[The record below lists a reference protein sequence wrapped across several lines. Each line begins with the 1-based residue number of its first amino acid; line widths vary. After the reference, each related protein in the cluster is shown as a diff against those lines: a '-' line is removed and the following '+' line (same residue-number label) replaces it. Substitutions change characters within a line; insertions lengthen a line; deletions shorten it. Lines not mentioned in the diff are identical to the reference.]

1 MEKKINYTWQVAS
14 VNIFI
19 MVIIL
24 SVIHGIK
31 LNYLFLNAK
40 AVIQTLAAIIMVNS
54 LISCVITGIL
64 YLFSRNKK
72 LFRVTRCLILSAWA
86 VAFIQFYNV
95 VRADESRD
103 AFVQSANQSCY
114 KAQQAGNNVAIPEK
128 NISYYCNCIGNSF
141 YDSLAPSDV
150 YRLEQLAAN
159 KLPMPPEIQNKI
171 NNVSKSCV
179 KKMISKMSPSELKQM
194 DNLISSQNK

>member
-1 MEKKINYTWQVAS
+1 M
-14 VNIFI
+14 
-19 MVIIL
+19 IIVL

-31 LNYLFLNAK
+31 LNYLILNTN
-40 AVIQTLAAIIMVNS
+40 AVIQTIAAIIMVNS

-95 VRADESRD
+95 IRADESKD
-103 AFVQSANQSCY
+103 AFVQSTNQSCY
-114 KAQQAGNNVAIPEK
+114 KSQQAGNNVAIPEK

-141 YDSLAPSDV
+141 YDSLVPSDV
-150 YRLEQLAAN
+150 YRLEQLAA
-159 KLPMPPEIQNKI
+159 KKSPIPPDIQNKI
-171 NNVSKSCV
+171 NNVSKSCI
-179 KKMISKMSPSELKQM
+179 KKMIKKMSPSELKQM
-194 DNLISSQNK
+194 DDLISTQNK